1 MSLLAT
7 QLSALPAGT
16 LEVAVPALGAGLVA
30 VLATVAVERLGGAI
44 GGVVSSIPTTIVPA
58 ALGIHASAPDEAAF
72 RRAMCFVPVGIL
84 LNAGYLLL
92 WRVLPARI
100 GMRSHRHLLATTV
113 ALALG
118 AWLVAAAG
126 VVAAHDLLQPGPR
139 ASLAIGGA
147 AFACGILLGVLAN
160 RVPHHAPAG
169 ARRVAPWV
177 LAVRGL
183 AAAVAIGAA
192 MALARSGLPVAG
204 GIASVFP
211 VIFTTIMVATWLSQG
226 PQVPTGAVGPMM
238 LGTLSVS
245 AYALLAAATFR
256 AMPVAAAAAACW
268 VASVAFVSVP
278 AFLWLRRVRRRAVS
292 ASPATSS

>member
-1 MSLLAT
+1 MEPTAQIPGL
-7 QLSALPAGT
+7 
-16 LEVAVPALGAGLVA
+16 LEVLAPAVGAGAVA
-30 VLATVAVERLGGAI
+30 VLATVAVERLGGAA

-58 ALGIHASAPDEAAF
+58 AIGIHASSPDEASF

-100 GMRSHRHLLATTV
+100 GMRSHRHLLAVTV
-113 ALALG
+113 TLALG

-126 VVAAHDLLQPGPR
+126 VVAANDLLRPGPG
-139 ASLAIGGA
+139 AALAIGLA
-147 AFACGILLGVLAN
+147 AFGCGIALGIAAN

-169 ARRVAPWV
+169 TRRVAPWV
-177 LAVRGL
+177 LALRGI
-183 AAAVAIGAA
+183 AAGAAIGAA
-192 MALARSGLPVAG
+192 LLLARSGLPVAG

-226 PQVPTGAVGPMM
+226 AQVPTGAVGPMM

-245 AYALLAAATFR
+245 AYALLAALLFGR
-256 AMPVAAAAAACW
+256 MPVALAAAACW
-268 VASVAFVSVP
+268 LAAVALVSVP
-278 AFLWLRRVRRRAVS
+278 AFLWLRRGTARSRRA
-292 ASPATSS
+292 TT